1 MEKAA
6 AKCKRATPNEL
17 IKALSTVDTEHPFP
31 TDKDCIV
38 YPLTTKVDNEKVILK
53 VIHNGMEEE
62 EEIKDEAWAL
72 HNVEQLLGWG
82 HTPNKKL
89 YYLFMKNMGVPL
101 SETRA
106 TFANDHRQVRKL
118 QHKAEEFYL
127 SHYHLQHE

>member
-1 MEKAA
+1 V
-6 AKCKRATPNEL
+6 CKRATSNEL
-17 IKALSTVDTEHPFP
+17 VAALGTVDGQNSLLENEY
-31 TDKDCIV
+31 CSV
-38 YPLTTKVDNEKVILK
+38 YHLTARVDNQNVILK
-53 VIHNGMEEE
+53 VIQNGMKMEEV
-62 EEIKDEAWAL
+62 IHDEAWGL